1 MVRDDYQSRELE
13 VATSPLHPFG
23 GHVGREAGRQSQSS
37 CRETSW
43 WPGLQEDIAKYVQ
56 DCEMCSR
63 KKPLDRKKAGL
74 LSPLAIP
81 GRPWESIGMDFITHL
96 PLTKVGYTA
105 VDVVVDRLTKLM
117 HIAPTID
124 TTTEADTARLFLNII
139 SKNYG
144 LPSSMIII
152 L

>member
-1 MVRDDYQSRELE
+1 MVRDNYQSRELE
-13 VATSPLHPFG
+13 VATSPLHPFS
-23 GHVGREAGRQSQSS
+23 GHVGRDRITKLLQ
-37 CRETSW
+37 RDFW
-43 WPGLQEDIAKYVQ
+43 WPGLQEDIAKYVK

-74 LSPLAIP
+74 LSPLPIP

-124 TTTEADTARLFLNII
+124 TTTEANTARLFLNII